1 MKITLT
7 IILVL
12 LLLDGFGQQPFPFEF
27 LQKNDYFNAYTELV
41 NKQKDYRGDKFEG
54 QYWEA
59 LGTIYCFMSR
69 EEKAM
74 KCFHLADSIKKQLPS
89 RTTNL
94 DNESLISFDSIF
106 SLVDNYNVVMLNEA
120 HHISEN
126 RAMLYHLL
134 PILKQKGFTQLALE
148 ALNSGAYM
156 DSLLEKRGY
165 PIYQKTGIYINDPV
179 YANTI
184 RLALKL
190 GFTLIPYE
198 SYNANRE
205 EEQANSIFNQFVPEQ
220 GKLIVYGGYAHI
232 SKRPDRKLM
241 GSFFKKK
248 INEDYLSLSQVISG
262 GFNDKNCI
270 DDSEYKLVADPS
282 NLFDYFLIQPKQ
294 VYNQNI
300 PTWYNLMNCK
310 YAPLTDYYNDN
321 FKTPALVQVYYKNEE
336 DGIPIYQYLI
346 ENDSELNI
354 FLAFPEAGDFKLI
367 IENNYNTIEKQIK
380 FDKNNNR

>member
-1 MKITLT
+1 MKISL
-7 IILVL
+7 IIIFVFL
-12 LLLDGFGQQPFPFEF
+12 LQNIFGQQPFPFEF

-41 NKQKDYRGDKFEG
+41 NKQKDYRNDKFEG

-74 KCFHLADSIKKQLPS
+74 KCFHLAGTIKKQLPS
-89 RTTNL
+89 RTKNL

-106 SLVDNYNVVMLNEA
+106 SLVDNYNVIMLNEA
-120 HHISEN
+120 HHITEN

-198 SYNANRE
+198 SYNSNRE
-205 EEQANSIFNQFVPEQ
+205 EEQANNIFNQFVPEQ

-232 SKRPDRKLM
+232 SKRLDRKLM

-262 GFNDKNCI
+262 GFNDKDCK
-270 DDSEYKLVADPS
+270 DDLEYKLVADP
-282 NLFDYFLIQPKQ
+282 NRHYDYFLIRPKQ
-294 VYNQNI
+294 VNNQNI
-300 PTWYNLMNCK
+300 PKWYNLMDFK
-310 YAPLTDYYNDN
+310 YVSLTDYYNND
-321 FKTPALVQVYYKNEE
+321 FATPALVQIYYKDEE
-336 DGIPIYQYLI
+336 NGIPIYQYLI
-346 ENDSELNI
+346 ENDSERNI
-354 FLAFPEAGDFKLI
+354 LLAFPESGDFKLV
-367 IENNYNTIEKQIK
+367 IENNNNTIEKQII
-380 FDKNNNR
+380 FDENNNR